1 MNIKEEVQKL
11 LRELEVYRSHGLFV
25 EAKEKCKRLAKLI
38 QQTDRLKNKQ
48 KLLDVV
54 AKKLR
59 DLENDAR
66 KFEETAASAQMPAG
80 EQRLVRD
87 APPLSNKKEAKPA
100 TLDGA
105 TAALLSGQ
113 FEKALTEFNELIKID
128 SYRVIAAKNIL
139 RCHIELSSF
148 DDAVM
153 QYNLWFLS
161 DQFTSGGLEK
171 IHAFLRD
178 ALQKRG
184 VDEFLPKPE
193 KVTDDTE
200 DEVKEEEFLDILSL
214 KIPLDD
220 ESPDDKEMMLDVS
233 DQEGNL
239 VSVIVPQNSRAL
251 IDKLKVGSTLKD
263 VQFHSPSVVFI
274 DSCVVSAKNQIESGS
289 KKGDFIFVIKI
300 LNI

>member
-1 MNIKEEVQKL
+1 MNIKEEIQKL

-25 EAKEKCKRLAKLI
+25 EAKEKCKTLEKLI
-38 QQTDRLKNKQ
+38 QQSDRLKNKQ

-54 AKKLR
+54 SKMVR

-66 KFEETAASAQMPAG
+66 EFEETAASAQMPAG
-80 EQRLVRD
+80 EQKLVKD
-87 APPLSNKKEAKPA
+87 VPPFSAKKKAEPA
-100 TLDGA
+100 TIDGA

-113 FEKALTEFNELIKID
+113 FEKALSEFNELIKID
-128 SYRVIAAKNIL
+128 SYRVVAAKSIL

-171 IHAFLRD
+171 IHAFLKD

-193 KVTDDTE
+193 KVTDDTV
-200 DEVKEEEFLDILSL
+200 DEVQEEEFLDILSL
-214 KIPLDD
+214 KISLDD
-220 ESPDDKEMMLDVS
+220 EFQEEKEMMLDVS
-233 DQEGNL
+233 DQEGSL
-239 VSVIVPQNSRAL
+239 VSVIVPCDYRSL

-274 DSCVVSAKNQIESGS
+274 ESCVVSAKNQIKSGP
-289 KKGDFIFVIKI
+289 KKGDFTFVMKI